1 MSTSTSSRTATTSTA
16 AASSTPSTVTR
27 NCQPD
32 TSTTIALVTALESAW
47 NAVRSTH
54 PDVPEAVLIIGSG
67 TATRQAKWGHYGSL
81 RWQHGDSRLSEVLIS
96 GEGLRRPAPEV
107 LTTLLHEAAHG
118 IADTRGVKDT
128 SRQGRWHNQK
138 FAKLADELGLDAHKD
153 DRIGWSVCTLREDTA
168 RLYSA
173 ELKALTKALS
183 AYRHPEIHAENGRT
197 SSNNALAC
205 ACTCPRRIRV
215 ARAVLDEGA
224 ITCEVCGD
232 PFEPTSTDA

>member
-1 MSTSTSSRTATTSTA
+1 MSTTTSSRTGTTA
-16 AASSTPSTVTR
+16 ATNKTPASVTR
-27 NCQPD
+27 KGQPD
-32 TSTTIALVTALESAW
+32 TFTTIALVTALESAW
-47 NAVRSTH
+47 NAVRANH

-81 RWQHGDSRLSEVLIS
+81 RWQHGNSRLSEVLIS

-118 IADTRGVKDT
+118 LADSRGVKDT

-153 DRIGWSVCTLREDTA
+153 DRIGWSVCTLRGET
-168 RLYSA
+168 RELYGV

-215 ARAVLDEGA
+215 ARAVLDEGT
-224 ITCEVCGD
+224 ITCEICGG

>member
-1 MSTSTSSRTATTSTA
+1 MGN
-16 AASSTPSTVTR
+16 V
-27 NCQPD
+27 
-32 TSTTIALVTALESAW
+32 
-47 NAVRSTH
+47 
-54 PDVPEAVLIIGSG
+54 
-67 TATRQAKWGHYGSL
+67 
-81 RWQHGDSRLSEVLIS
+81 
-96 GEGLRRPAPEV
+96 
-107 LTTLLHEAAHG
+107 EAAHG
-118 IADTRGVKDT
+118 LADSRGVKDT

-153 DRIGWSVCTLREDTA
+153 DRIGWSVCTLRAETA
-168 RLYSA
+168 RFYST
-173 ELKALTKALS
+173 ELDHLHEALS

-232 PFEPTSTDA
+232 PFEPASTDA